1 MIPNFLALPSN
12 KKVNFHVSQT
22 AVFWV
27 NSKQSPSCCLAGA
40 SDWHPGQPL
49 PLRVQWGSDTC
60 VARALR
66 APSALHIHQ
75 PVSLSAGQFIINS
88 CWLVKSGPGRGT
100 HTYIYIH
107 CEDPLAMDGFQR
119 PWTHP
124 LPLNDGHSPE
134 SSNTYLVNL
143 LSPSLP
149 PPSSSL
155 PLLLPRSL
163 SFSASLYF
171 SSPSRSAPSA
181 TMSGT
186 FALSPV
192 RLAREEAIWKWS
204 VAAAGP
210 VLCVFVMPV

>member
-1 MIPNFLALPSN
+1 M
-12 KKVNFHVSQT
+12 SQT

-27 NSKQSPSCCLAGA
+27 NSKQSLSCCLAGA

-60 VARALR
+60 VAWALR
-66 APSALHIHQ
+66 VPSALHIHQ
-75 PVSLSAGQFIINS
+75 LVSLSAGQFIINS

-124 LPLNDGHSPE
+124 LSLNDGHSPE
-134 SSNTYLVNL
+134 SSNTYSVNP
-143 LSPSLP
+143 LSPSHH
-149 PPSSSL
+149 L
-155 PLLLPRSL
+155 PLLFLALPRSY
-163 SFSASLYF
+163 SFSPSLFF
-171 SSPSRSAPSA
+171 SSPSCSAPSA

-192 RLAREEAIWKWS
+192 CLGCEEAIWKWS
-204 VAAAGP
+204 VAVA
-210 VLCVFVMPV
+210 VCVCHACLAEVEM